1 MIFEAMIADDEAP
14 ARVELRNQLEDTGRV
29 KVVAEAVSFPEAV
42 AKIVRGGLDVVF
54 LDWDIAD
61 PSSPILKEALPKV
74 EHPPLIVFM
83 SAYAEYEPEAFGVK
97 PLCHLAKPTD
107 RKALE
112 ACIKTIEDGCMTGDL
127 ARITTFEN
135 PTVLDSE
142 GFIKAIRATLETQ
155 LS

>member
-107 RKALE
+107 LE
-112 ACIKTIEDGCMTGDL
+112 ACIKTIEHRHL
-127 ARITTFEN
+127 ELIERRAR
-135 PTVLDSE
+135 
-142 GFIKAIRATLETQ
+142 
-155 LS
+155 